1 MFPWRHGRGR
11 VGTANGSVGLWGQKV
26 MVLVTQVNTFV
37 KIHITVY
44 LKFTITSQPCRVGAC
59 IVFNPKESISH
70 RLDQVALGILFFA
83 SFDSHYHRQKMLF

>member
-1 MFPWRHGRGR
+1 M
-11 VGTANGSVGLWGQKV
+11 GTAKGSVGLWGQKV

-37 KIHITVY
+37 KIHVTVY
-44 LKFTITSQPCRVGAC
+44 LKFTITSQPCGVGAC

>member
-1 MFPWRHGRGR
+1 
-11 VGTANGSVGLWGQKV
+11 

-37 KIHITVY
+37 KIHVTVY
-44 LKFTITSQPCRVGAC
+44 LKFTITSQPCGVGAC

>member
-1 MFPWRHGRGR
+1 M
-11 VGTANGSVGLWGQKV
+11 GTANGSVGLWGQKV

-37 KIHITVY
+37 KIHVTVY
-44 LKFTITSQPCRVGAC
+44 LKFTITSQPCGVGAC

-83 SFDSHYHRQKMLF
+83 SFDSHSHRQKMLF

>member
-1 MFPWRHGRGR
+1 M
-11 VGTANGSVGLWGQKV
+11 GTAKGSVGLWGQKV

-37 KIHITVY
+37 KIHVTVY
-44 LKFTITSQPCRVGAC
+44 LKFTITSQPCGVGAC

-83 SFDSHYHRQKMLF
+83 SFDSHYHRQNMLF

>member
-1 MFPWRHGRGR
+1 M
-11 VGTANGSVGLWGQKV
+11 GTANGSVGLWGQKV

-37 KIHITVY
+37 KIHVTVY
-44 LKFTITSQPCRVGAC
+44 LKFTITSQPCGVGAC

>member
-1 MFPWRHGRGR
+1 M
-11 VGTANGSVGLWGQKV
+11 GTANGSVGLWGQKV

-37 KIHITVY
+37 KIHVTVY
-44 LKFTITSQPCRVGAC
+44 LKFTITSQPCGVGAC

-83 SFDSHYHRQKMLF
+83 